1 LHSQADTVA
10 DLLSWG
16 EAELAAAGIVCAQG
30 TQEPRDEA
38 AAIIYH
44 LLGLDHADQT
54 AYGRK
59 LSQVERERCEA
70 AISRRISE
78 RIPAAYLLG
87 EAWFAGRPYFV
98 DRHVLIPR
106 SPFASLIESRFEP
119 WLVAPG
125 PRLRIL
131 EIGTGSGCIA
141 IGCALAFPQSFV
153 VATDVSREALAVAR
167 RNVERHRVGQRVV
180 LLNASLLHGIRGRFD
195 LIVSNPPYV
204 PEPELHDMPAEF
216 RWEPFGALSGGPDGL
231 ELVRPIIL
239 GARRLLEPDGL
250 LAIEVGAGADALE
263 QAFPRVP
270 FVWPDLETGDGIA
283 VVAAEDLPGENAA
296 CGQDGPGNRE

>member
-1 LHSQADTVA
+1 MPSGAGLPEVLHSQADTVA

-16 EAELAAAGIVCAQG
+16 EAELAAAGIICAQG

-44 LLGLDHADQT
+44 LLGLDHADQA

-153 VATDVSREALAVAR
+153 VATDVSRKALAVAR

-180 LLNASLLHGIRGRFD
+180 LLNANLLHGIRGRFD

-204 PEPELHDMPAEF
+204 PESQLHDMPAEF
-216 RWEPFGALSGGPDGL
+216 RWEPFDALSGG
-231 ELVRPIIL
+231 
-239 GARRLLEPDGL
+239 PDGL